1 MQISASIVLYHNST
15 IQLSKAIHSFLDT
28 NLEVKLYLIDNSG
41 NDHLKD
47 LQNIDNRVEY
57 YFNNA
62 NLGYGSAHNIAL
74 NKSINLKSEYHLI
87 LNPDVYFKKGVL
99 EQIYTH
105 MSVNANIG
113 NIMPK
118 VLFPDGEM
126 QYLCKL
132 LPSPIHLFLRRFLP
146 KIKFFEKLDAFYEL
160 QFSGYK
166 TEMNVPYLS
175 GCFMFIRT
183 ESLISVGLFDENF
196 FMYLEDTD
204 LNRRIHAK
212 YKTVFYPD
220 VSVIHEYEKGS
231 YKQLKLLLYHIRS
244 AIYYFNKWG
253 WFFDRE
259 RNDINS
265 QCLSSIKKNELLDG

>member
-1 MQISASIVLYHNST
+1 
-15 IQLSKAIHSFLDT
+15 
-28 NLEVKLYLIDNSG
+28 
-41 NDHLKD
+41 
-47 LQNIDNRVEY
+47 
-57 YFNNA
+57 
-62 NLGYGSAHNIAL
+62 
-74 NKSINLKSEYHLI
+74 
-87 LNPDVYFKKGVL
+87 
-99 EQIYTH
+99 
-105 MSVNANIG
+105 
-113 NIMPK
+113 
-118 VLFPDGEM
+118 
-126 QYLCKL
+126 
-132 LPSPIHLFLRRFLP
+132 LP
-146 KIKFFEKLDAFYEL
+146 KTNFFEKLDAFYEL

-183 ESLISVGLFDENF
+183 EALICVGLFDENF

-212 YKTVFYPD
+212 YQTVFYPD

-259 RNDINS
+259 RGDINS
-265 QCLSSIKKNELLDG
+265 QCLSSIKKNASLDG